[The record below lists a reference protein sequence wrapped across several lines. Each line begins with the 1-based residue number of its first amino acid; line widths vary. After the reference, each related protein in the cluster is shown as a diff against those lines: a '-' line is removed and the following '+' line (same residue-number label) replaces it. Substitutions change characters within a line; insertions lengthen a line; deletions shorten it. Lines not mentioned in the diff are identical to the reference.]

1 MFCARCRKQPDS
13 DDKIKLHAQ
22 SEKILL
28 KYCQENAFSD
38 DLKQLKTTGQVS
50 TSSKL
55 ASLNPHIGSDQL
67 LRVRGRLENA
77 DLPPEMKAPI
87 ILPSND
93 HLTHLII
100 DDLHRKNGHVGLK
113 HVISKLRERFWVL
126 RCVSEVKRILGRCI
140 FCRRFHRPLMTQQ
153 MAPLPEEC
161 LSADNPPFHTTG
173 IDYFGPLH
181 VRVGR
186 SSVKRWGVIFT
197 CLACRAVHL
206 EVAHTLNTDSFLAA
220 FSRFTAR
227 RGTPS
232 LVYSDNGTNLTAAEK
247 ELREMI
253 DGLDKDKINDKHKA
267 IGWKFIPPGAS
278 HMAGVWE
285 RLVRSVKTILQG
297 LLEKETKK
305 LLSDEGLY
313 TLLCEVECI
322 LNDRPISM
330 NPTGLDDAPALT
342 PNMLLTFQRRT
353 ITSLENYDP
362 KEAYSQRWWR
372 HVQHLASVFWRR
384 FVAEYVPTLQNRP
397 KWRRSQPSIKLGDIV
412 LVSDINLPRGE
423 WPLGRIT
430 ELQHGQDGHVRIVK
444 VLVAGKERLRP
455 ITRLCLLEQNS
466 C

>member
-1 MFCARCRKQPDS
+1 
-13 DDKIKLHAQ
+13 
-22 SEKILL
+22 
-28 KYCQENAFSD
+28 
-38 DLKQLKTTGQVS
+38 
-50 TSSKL
+50 
-55 ASLNPHIGSDQL
+55 
-67 LRVRGRLENA
+67 
-77 DLPPEMKAPI
+77 
-87 ILPSND
+87 
-93 HLTHLII
+93 
-100 DDLHRKNGHVGLK
+100 
-113 HVISKLRERFWVL
+113 
-126 RCVSEVKRILGRCI
+126 
-140 FCRRFHRPLMTQQ
+140 MTQQ
-153 MAPLPEEC
+153 MAPLPEAR

-173 IDYFGPLH
+173 IDYFGPLY

-353 ITSLENYDP
+353 ITRLENYDP

-384 FVAEYVPTLQNRP
+384 FVAEYVPTLQNRQ
-397 KWRRSQPSIKLGDIV
+397 KWRRSQPLIKLGDIV

-430 ELQHGQDGHVRIVK
+430 ELQHGTDGHVRILK
-444 VLVAGKERLRP
+444 VLVAGKERLRQ
-455 ITRLCLLEQNS
+455 IKRLCLLEQNS